1 MVTTI
6 QTTALP
12 ISELDF
18 PAVTICNQGFN
29 VKTMYKFHKL
39 MPEKWEP
46 WFSRHVQKSPD
57 NPTMLITQSSY
68 SNKVLPKMCIWSHN
82 CLHIHTIIITPLY
95 AKISKGKNGN

>member
-1 MVTTI
+1 MTTI

-12 ISELDF
+12 INELDF

-46 WFSRHVQKSPD
+46 WFSRHVVIA
-57 NPTMLITQSSY
+57 L
-68 SNKVLPKMCIWSHN
+68 
-82 CLHIHTIIITPLY
+82 
-95 AKISKGKNGN
+95 